1 MRSSSSSPLQNR
13 RRANLLS
20 QIEGNAYKLFA
31 EHGFS
36 AVTTENIAAATGISI
51 STYFRHVPVKED
63 LLIAP
68 VRQTIVEIVE
78 SYDTGPKGESAVEAM
93 IRQIVSS
100 ARQRTQHRS
109 LTQWRQGIMTAPHLL
124 TKAVLISEDVERR
137 FTELVAAR
145 MGVEAG
151 SDMRPALLIATSLA
165 TSKFVMM
172 SWLTTDCRTAASR
185 LHLRLEQAL
194 RITLA
199 GFD

>member
-1 MRSSSSSPLQNR
+1 MRSVTSSPLQTR
-13 RRANLLS
+13 RRAHLLS

-36 AVTTENIAAATGISI
+36 AVTTEDIAVATGISI
-51 STYFRHVPVKED
+51 STYFRHVPAKED

-78 SYDTGPKGESAVEAM
+78 SYEAGPDGESAAETL
-93 IRQIVSS
+93 IRQTVAS
-100 ARQRTQHRS
+100 ARQRTQHS
-109 LTQWRQGIMTAPHLL
+109 GLTQWRQGILTAPHLL

-137 FTELVAAR
+137 FTEMVAAR
-145 MGVEAG
+145 MGVDAR
-151 SDMRPALLIATSLA
+151 SDMRPSLLIATSLA
-165 TSKFVMM
+165 TSKFVLMN
-172 SWLTTDCRTAASR
+172 WLNTDHWTAISP